1 MEAKHTA
8 KSRSAQKS
16 SAPEAQAALQAADSG
31 NLDRVDPEIA
41 ALDFEQAME
50 QLESVTRQLE
60 QGDLPI
66 AQALAAYQR
75 GAALMRHAQSILSH
89 VQTEIDV
96 IESGQEKRMD
106 RSALIAQIKD

>member
-1 MEAKHTA
+1 MDAKHTA

-16 SAPEAQAALQAADSG
+16 SAPEAQAALQAKDSVK
-31 NLDRVDPEIA
+31 LDRVDPEISG
-41 ALDFEQAME
+41 LNFEQTMAE
-50 QLESVTRQLE
+50 LESVTQQLE

-66 AQALAAYQR
+66 TQALAAYQR
-75 GAALMRHAQSILSH
+75 GAVLMRHAQSILSH
-89 VQTEIDV
+89 VQTEIEV

>member
-1 MEAKHTA
+1 MDAKHTA

-16 SAPEAQAALQAADSG
+16 SVSEALAASQPSDPG
-31 NLDRVDPEIA
+31 NSDRVDPEI
-41 ALDFEQAME
+41 LGLNFEQAMAA
-50 QLESVTRQLE
+50 LESVTRQLE

-89 VQTEIDV
+89 VQTEIEV
-96 IESGQEKRMD
+96 IESGQEKRID
-106 RSALIAQIKD
+106 RSALISQIKD